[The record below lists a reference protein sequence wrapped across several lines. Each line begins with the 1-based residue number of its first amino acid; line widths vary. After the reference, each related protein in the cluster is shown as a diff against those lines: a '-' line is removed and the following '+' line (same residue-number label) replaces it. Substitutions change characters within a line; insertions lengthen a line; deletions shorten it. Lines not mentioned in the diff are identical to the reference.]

1 MRSLSTP
8 QKRKN
13 PQKEG
18 FIISSPLTSKEE
30 AWAHTCP
37 KCPYVP
43 DRDNADDYQKLV
55 NRITGYDKYVNLRF
69 PVRCNACEAKKKR
82 RQNMRISIA
91 KIFKMSAGI
100 GAFKDT
106 YNYPKLITFA
116 LMDEYYSIGIPSR
129 ARNKLL
135 KKLDKKLPKVW
146 KTLMNQGTL
155 GGTYVLECTTKLI
168 WSDLAV
174 EPQMWRH
181 HPHVHC
187 VAVSNF
193 VNHKKLVKYCE
204 QLLPMGLGRINL
216 KAARHVNKVAEY
228 VGKYLVKDKTR
239 KRTFGIMRKAEK
251 WERDCRCDHEDFPA
265 MIGDDEDWD
274 GETYNPRY
282 CEC

>member
-1 MRSLSTP
+1 MKDNR
-8 QKRKN
+8 
-13 PQKEG
+13 
-18 FIISSPLTSKEE
+18 ISSPLTSKEE
-30 AWAHTCP
+30 EWAHTCP
-37 KCPYVP
+37 KCPYIP

-69 PVRCNACEAKKKR
+69 PVRCNTCEAKKKR

-100 GAFKDT
+100 GAFKHT

-135 KKLDKKLPKVW
+135 KKLNKKLPKVW

-193 VNHKKLVKYCE
+193 VHHKKLVTYCE
-204 QLLPMGLGRINL
+204 QLLPMGLGRINI

-228 VGKYLVKDKTR
+228 VGKYLIKDKTR

-251 WERDCRCDHEDFPA
+251 WERDCRCEHED
-265 MIGDDEDWD
+265 MEVNYIG
-274 GETYNPRY
+274 T
-282 CEC
+282 CECMFEF